1 MMKIKNFQHTK
12 KSKISGAPKMQS
24 IFLCVKNHRFLC
36 MKKAQAEIMGLAIIV
51 ILIII
56 GMFFLIKFLTI
67 DTIDYKKQYTQAE
80 LASNMINTF
89 LRTTSTCDGF
99 SMTELLQN
107 CNQDKS
113 IICSGE
119 SSCDYVSATAQQ
131 IFKETLD
138 KWNVDYEFKVF
149 NDNDAIITLGKKC
162 VLDKKSK
169 LFPIP
174 TSSGVVFVEMDVCG

>member
-1 MMKIKNFQHTK
+1 MI
-12 KSKISGAPKMQS
+12 
-24 IFLCVKNHRFLC
+24 
-36 MKKAQAEIMGLAIIV
+36 KKAQAEIMGLAIIV

-67 DTIDYKKQYTQAE
+67 DTIDYKKQYTQAQ
-80 LASNMINTF
+80 LASNMITTF
-89 LRTTSTCDGF
+89 LSTTSDCDGF
-99 SMTELLQN
+99 SMTELLQD

-113 IICSGE
+113 IICDGE
-119 SSCDYVSATAQQ
+119 SSCDYVSLTAQQ
-131 IFKETLD
+131 IFMETLE

-149 NDNDAIITLGKKC
+149 NDNEVLITLGKKC

-174 TSSGVVFVEMDVCG
+174 TSSGNLFVNMDVC

>member
-1 MMKIKNFQHTK
+1 MI
-12 KSKISGAPKMQS
+12 
-24 IFLCVKNHRFLC
+24 
-36 MKKAQAEIMGLAIIV
+36 KKAQAEIMGLAIIV

-80 LASNMINTF
+80 LVSNMITTF
-89 LRTTSTCDGF
+89 LRTTSDCGF
-99 SMTELLQN
+99 SMTELLQD

-113 IICSGE
+113 IICNDE
-119 SSCDYVSATAQQ
+119 SSCDYVSVTAQQ
-131 IFKETLD
+131 IFMETLE

-149 NDNDAIITLGKKC
+149 NDNDAIITLGEKC

-174 TSSGVVFVEMDVCG
+174 TSSGNLFVEMDVCG

>member
-1 MMKIKNFQHTK
+1 MI
-12 KSKISGAPKMQS
+12 
-24 IFLCVKNHRFLC
+24 
-36 MKKAQAEIMGLAIIV
+36 KKAQAEIMGLAIIV

-89 LRTTSTCDGF
+89 LMTTSDCNGF
-99 SMTELLQN
+99 SITELLQD

-119 SSCDYVSATAQQ
+119 SSCDYVSLTAQQ
-131 IFKETLD
+131 IFMETLE

-149 NDNDAIITLGKKC
+149 NDEDTLITLGTNC
-162 VLDKKSK
+162 LGYMKSK
-169 LFPIP
+169 MFPVP
-174 TSSGVVFVEMDVCG
+174 TSSGNLFVKMDICG